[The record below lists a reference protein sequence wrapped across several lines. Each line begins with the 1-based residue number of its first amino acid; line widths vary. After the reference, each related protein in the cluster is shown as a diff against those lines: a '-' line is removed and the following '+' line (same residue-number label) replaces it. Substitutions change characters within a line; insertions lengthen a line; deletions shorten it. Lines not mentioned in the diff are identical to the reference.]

1 MSKSDDWMPSGAS
14 LLTPYLTV
22 RDAEAAMKLYQAAF
36 GFEPAIVMPGPGG
49 KPLHVDMTYRGKTV
63 VMFSPE
69 DAPWGG
75 DMKAPAS
82 SGAQE
87 PVGFYL
93 YCDNVDALYKQA
105 LAAGCEAAAS
115 GDSKVGPEDMFW
127 GDRIATV
134 RDPDG
139 YRWTLATKVGEFDP
153 AKAPKFD

>member
-1 MSKSDDWMPSGAS
+1 MSETQWMPAGAG
-14 LLTPYLTV
+14 LITPYLTV
-22 RDAEAAMKLYQAAF
+22 RDADAAMKFYQAAF
-36 GFEPAIVMPGPGG
+36 GFEPATVLPGPGG
-49 KPLHVDMTYRGKTV
+49 KPVHVDMTYRGTAV

-75 DMKAPAS
+75 EMKAPVS
-82 SGAQE
+82 SGANE

-93 YCDNVDALYKQA
+93 YCPDVDALYQQA
-105 LAAGCEAAAS
+105 LAAGAEAAGT
-115 GDSKVGPEDMFW
+115 GDNIGPEDMFW

-139 YRWTLATKVGEFDP
+139 YRWTLAAKVGEFDP